1 MNSGMKH
8 PYHNRVRKPPISLIF
23 KTTFKQIVSVFQMH
37 FKKHWI
43 NTGAVCLNR
52 ILQPWDM
59 FFHTGLTELRMFF
72 MTRSTI
78 FLSSTVFIIFRL
90 VGILSNKEVSLKK
103 YFEGALKELRSKLAT
118 MLKMCCDTNVFLE
131 TWQNLKISYFNE
143 LFTIHAKQKPVEY
156 SSGGVL

>member
-1 MNSGMKH
+1 
-8 PYHNRVRKPPISLIF
+8 
-23 KTTFKQIVSVFQMH
+23 
-37 FKKHWI
+37 
-43 NTGAVCLNR
+43 
-52 ILQPWDM
+52 
-59 FFHTGLTELRMFF
+59 MFF

>member
-1 MNSGMKH
+1 MMNSGMKY
-8 PYHNRVRKPPISLIF
+8 PYRNRVRKPSISLIC

-59 FFHTGLTELRMFF
+59 FLHTGLTELCMFF

-103 YFEGALKELRSKLAT
+103 YFEGASKELRSQLAT
-118 MLKMCCDTNVFLE
+118 MLKMCCSTDVFLE
-131 TWQNLKISYFNE
+131 TWPKFTNQ
-143 LFTIHAKQKPVEY
+143 LF
-156 SSGGVL
+156 

>member
-1 MNSGMKH
+1 
-8 PYHNRVRKPPISLIF
+8 
-23 KTTFKQIVSVFQMH
+23 MH

-59 FFHTGLTELRMFF
+59 FLHTGLTELRMFF

-78 FLSSTVFIIFRL
+78 FLSSTVFIIFRP

-131 TWQNLKISYFNE
+131 TWPKFTNQ
-143 LFTIHAKQKPVEY
+143 LF
-156 SSGGVL
+156 